1 MRTRSIAA
9 FLSLT
14 LPVAVLAH
22 DVEPCAVELPAEAE
36 LHAAYLETL
45 EIADEQQRELLDTAQ
60 RAWLDYRA
68 ATCAL
73 IGERSTES
81 ATLEAQAQCAAFM
94 GRERAAELRLLGQMA
109 LARPPAEA
117 P

>member
-1 MRTRSIAA
+1 MQIRSVAA
-9 FLSLT
+9 FLSLAI
-14 LPVAVLAH
+14 PVAGLAH
-22 DVEPCAVELPAEAE
+22 EIEPCAVELPIDAE
-36 LHAAYLETL
+36 LHAAYLKTFEV
-45 EIADEQQRELLDTAQ
+45 ADEEQRALLDAAQ

-81 ATLEAQAQCAAFM
+81 ATLQAQAQCAAFM
-94 GRERAAELRLLGQMA
+94 ARERSAELRMLGQMA
-109 LARPPAEA
+109 LGRPPAEA